1 MARPDGDLSV
11 LVSGNESAR
20 AVILLHGMRDHA
32 HSMIDLAKHF
42 DPEYRIILPD
52 LRGHGESSSS
62 GGNWVGVRHR
72 VTRKSFKN

>member
-32 HSMIDLAKHF
+32 HSMIDLANYSAGSEGTWGK
-42 DPEYRIILPD
+42 
-52 LRGHGESSSS
+52 
-62 GGNWVGVRHR
+62 
-72 VTRKSFKN
+72 